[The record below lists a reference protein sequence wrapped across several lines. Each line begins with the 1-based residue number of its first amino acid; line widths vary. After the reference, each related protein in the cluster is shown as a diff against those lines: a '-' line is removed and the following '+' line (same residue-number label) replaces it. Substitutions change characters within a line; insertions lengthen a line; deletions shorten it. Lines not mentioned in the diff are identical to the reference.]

1 MVTGFDVPGIA
12 VEHQIVEIVKELK
25 RTLKIPVAVKLS
37 PFFAAFANV
46 AHQLDLAGADG
57 LVMFNRF
64 YQPDIDIRTM
74 RPSPQVELSTSAE
87 LLLRLRWLA
96 ILHGR
101 VRPSLAVTGVRPPND
116 GIKRCWPEQKLIRT
130 SFPPFSALSLRMD
143 WLTHEGSPFL
153 ALSAFRW
160 SIGDIDGRPDGLV
173 CRRNDLRI
181 GRVQTARFGAPG
193 LQAT

>member
-1 MVTGFDVPGIA
+1 MA
-12 VEHQIVEIVKELK
+12 VEHQIVDIVKELK

-37 PFFAAFANV
+37 PFFAAFGNL

-64 YQPDIDIRTM
+64 YQPDIDIKTM

-101 VRPSLAVTGVRPPND
+101 VRPSLAVTGGVAAPND
-116 GIKRCWPEQKLIRT
+116 GIKAVLAGADAVQMV
-130 SFPPFSALSLRMD
+130 SALLRHGPGYVSAMRLGLEHWMEWHKITSLDDVR
-143 WLTHEGSPFL
+143 
-153 ALSAFRW
+153 
-160 SIGDIDGRPDGLV
+160 
-173 CRRNDLRI
+173 
-181 GRVQTARFGAPG
+181 GRVSLKQTKDPAAFERANYIRA
-193 LQAT
+193 LQSWGH